1 MHMTVTNKKA
11 ELTHRWRV

>member
-1 MHMTVTNKKA
+1 MHMTNKKA